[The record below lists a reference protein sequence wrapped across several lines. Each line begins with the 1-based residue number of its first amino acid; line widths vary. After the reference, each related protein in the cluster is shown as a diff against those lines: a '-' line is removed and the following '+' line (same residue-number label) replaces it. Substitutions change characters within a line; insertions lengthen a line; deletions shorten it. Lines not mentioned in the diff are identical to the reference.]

1 MEQPTLQALV
11 LADHIY
17 TDRGTG
23 KRTICGP
30 FNRIAAENFG
40 QDSALPFAPWAYIVM
55 TGLKGEYD
63 LVLQYVD
70 LKDNRLLLRSP
81 IFRVKSENP
90 LRNFDLAIQ
99 IPNLPLWHP
108 GVYALE
114 LCWNEQLIGSIR
126 IPVIEK
132 GKGESS

>member
-1 MEQPTLQALV
+1 MEEPTLQALV

-30 FNRIAAENFG
+30 FNAIAAADFG
-40 QDSALPFAPWAYIVM
+40 PKSVLPFMPWAYIVL

-63 LVLQYVD
+63 LLLRYVD
-70 LKDNRLLLRSP
+70 LKDNRLLMRSP
-81 IFRVKSENP
+81 VFRVKSENP
-90 LRNFDLAIQ
+90 LQNFDLAIQ
-99 IPNLPLWHP
+99 IPHLPLLHP

-126 IPVIEK
+126 IPVIK
-132 GKGESS
+132 RN